1 MKIVASGIT
10 GFIGSYLKTEFVVNR
25 GWQVEALRTDDFSL
39 PDDEFLK
46 KLNGADVIINL
57 AGATISARWTEDYKK
72 LLYSSRIDTTRKIVG
87 AIAKLKKK
95 PKLFISASAVGRYAA
110 EGVHTEEKGVYATD
124 FLGRLAEAW
133 EAEALKA
140 ADAGVRTVI
149 FRFGVVLGPGGGL
162 LAKLMLPFRL
172 GLGGT
177 IGDGKQPCSWVHIRD
192 IADAF
197 LAAIDNTKFSG
208 IYNLTA
214 PNPTTNG
221 GLTKAIGG
229 ALHRPTI
236 FRIPKLA
243 LRLKFGEGAETFAS
257 GQSVLPKRLLDAGFR
272 FSFVTV
278 EEAVRDIVK

>member
-1 MKIVASGIT
+1 MKIAASGIT
-10 GFIGSYLKTEFVVNR
+10 GFVGSYLKAEFVVTR
-25 GWQVEALRTDDFSL
+25 EWQVEALRTDDFSL
-39 PDDEFLK
+39 PDDEFIK
-46 KLNGADVIINL
+46 KITGADVIINL

-95 PKLFISASAVGRYAA
+95 PKLFISASAVGRYSA

-124 FLGRLAEAW
+124 FLGRLAEDW
-133 EAEALKA
+133 EAEALMA

-149 FRFGVVLGPGGGL
+149 FRLGIVLGPGGGVL
-162 LAKLMLPFRL
+162 SKMLLPFRL

-177 IGDGKQPCSWVHIRD
+177 IGDGSQACSWVHIKD
-192 IADAF
+192 ISDAF
-197 LAAIDNTKFSG
+197 LAAIDNRKFSG

-214 PNPTTNG
+214 PNPTTNR
-221 GLTKAIGG
+221 GLTKAIAG
-229 ALHRPTI
+229 ALHRPAI

-243 LRLKFGEGAETFAS
+243 LRLQFGEGADSFAS

-272 FSFVTV
+272 FSFATV
-278 EEAVRDIVK
+278 DEAVGDIVK